1 MKQLRFERRQWSH
14 GLSLRERLG
23 RRLVSWSADVLRRL
37 EREGRE
43 AGAEELEEGPAP
55 PDWLPWLPDCTG

>member
-1 MKQLRFERRQWSH
+1 M
-14 GLSLRERLG
+14 RERLG